1 METSKNIG
9 DAILA
14 YKELSGKS
22 YSECAESLELARST
36 LKECAAGRGNPNM
49 STLEHLANKMGV
61 RHLTWSAVTFPPTR
75 SLSQRNCWML
85 QDTCSNSHRESD
97 VAVPSFLSSSSGSL
111 LKRRTHEK
119 GSF

>member
-36 LKECAAGRGNPNM
+36 LKEYAAGRGNPNM

-61 RHLTWSAVTFPPTR
+61 ATSYLVCGDFSADQIV
-75 SLSQRNCWML
+75 
-85 QDTCSNSHRESD
+85 DTKKLLD
-97 VAVPSFLSSSSGSL
+97 VAGYRLKLPQG
-111 LKRRTHEK
+111 KRRRCAELLVEFFRLTAEEED
-119 GSF
+119 S